1 MGVVWDAEMKFYF
14 WDVKGR
20 WVRMR
25 FHKMVSFLLL
35 SFRILVGMEG
45 GLLYIELV
53 MMMVIVVTSL
63 IWCLSARCGC
73 GCGCGEAETVAHMVE
88 YETEIA
94 TETARNR

>member
-1 MGVVWDAEMKFYF
+1 MVFEVVVVVWDAEMKFYF

-53 MMMVIVVTSL
+53 MMMVIVGIQDVMMVKYDHSIYYSL
-63 IWCLSARCGC
+63 RVPLYLRLHSA
-73 GCGCGEAETVAHMVE
+73 
-88 YETEIA
+88 
-94 TETARNR
+94 